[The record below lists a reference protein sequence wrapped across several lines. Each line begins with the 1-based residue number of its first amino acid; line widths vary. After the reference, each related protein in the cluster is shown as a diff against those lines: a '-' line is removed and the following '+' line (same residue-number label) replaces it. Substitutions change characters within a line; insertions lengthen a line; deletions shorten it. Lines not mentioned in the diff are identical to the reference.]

1 MIKMK
6 HNRYA
11 LVTGAADRIGKSI
24 VLHLA
29 KMGFHMVL
37 HYRSSLQA
45 AMLLKEV
52 IEAMGRKAILLQF
65 DFLKDND
72 YDQLFDE
79 LREKGIELEVLVNSA
94 SEYVPSGFQDRG
106 NAMLTREIKSNFE
119 GAYLLTKSFA
129 RIFGTGTVI
138 NLLDTKISKDY
149 TMHLDYML
157 AKKLLAEFTRMA
169 AIHLAPDIRINGI
182 CPGIILPPKGKDNR
196 YLLNLAE
203 ETPLKR
209 IGKLEDIQKAVQF
222 LIECDFITGQILFID
237 GGEHLAY

>member
-1 MIKMK
+1 MK

-24 VLHLA
+24 ALHLA

-37 HYRSSLQA
+37 HYRNSRQA

-52 IEAMGRKAILLQF
+52 IEAMGRKALLLQF

-72 YDQLFDE
+72 YDQLFVE

-94 SEYVPSGFQDRG
+94 SEYVPSGFQNLG
-106 NAMLTREIKSNFE
+106 NDMFTREMKSNFE

-169 AIHLAPDIRINGI
+169 AIHLGPDIRINGI
-182 CPGIILPPKGKDNR
+182 CPGIILPPKGKDHR
-196 YLLNLAE
+196 FLLNLAE

-209 IGKLEDIQKAVQF
+209 IGKLEDIQKAIQF
-222 LIECDFITGQILFID
+222 LIECDFVTGQILFID